1 MALTQAKETGE
12 TGEPDA
18 VKVARPV
25 RGGTGRK
32 GSNDLARGLPYLVPR
47 CGYRRRLTP
56 SVRLLVN
63 LACPEKLSCTVQGA
77 IYNKSRLKHRVSS
90 IFFRVYTQ
98 EQYHVCTI
106 LYRTLFFY

>member
-47 CGYRRRLTP
+47 CGYWRRLKRGVRWP
-56 SVRLLVN
+56 ARRVASVGMV
-63 LACPEKLSCTVQGA
+63 P
-77 IYNKSRLKHRVSS
+77 KS
-90 IFFRVYTQ
+90 
-98 EQYHVCTI
+98 
-106 LYRTLFFY
+106 